1 MAVDRDRVVH
11 RKELTLKFLIK
22 AVHYRHRDDQHRKP
36 HADAQERK
44 QRRKRNKGLRA
55 VESEIFE

>member
-11 RKELTLKFLIK
+11 RKELALEFFIK
-22 AVHYRHRDDQHRKP
+22 AVHYRHRDNENRKP

-44 QRRKRNKGLRA
+44 QRRKRNEGLRA
-55 VESEIFE
+55 IESEIFE